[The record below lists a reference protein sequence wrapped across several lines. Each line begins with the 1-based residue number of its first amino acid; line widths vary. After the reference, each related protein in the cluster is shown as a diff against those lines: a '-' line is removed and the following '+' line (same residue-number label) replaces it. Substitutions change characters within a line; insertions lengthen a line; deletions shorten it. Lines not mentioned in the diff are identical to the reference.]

1 MDNVFDNFQLQIEN
15 GILIKSWFDDPY
27 DTALSELSPMLS
39 HISLSK
45 VEDVRKELNSLKN
58 KMAS

>member
-27 DTALSELSPMLS
+27 DTALLELSPMLVQIA
-39 HISLSK
+39 HSK
-45 VEDVRKELNSLKN
+45 AKDVRKELNNLKT